1 MARRRELIGMALVL
15 AAGMAVAFKAGTIVG
30 QDSEQPRVSRPDAA
44 ATAREAYSPRV
55 LDDPYFLQQQRRNVE
70 ALEQG
75 CEERG
80 ELCAEARQARAW
92 LAERQG

>member
-1 MARRRELIGMALVL
+1 MSRRRELIGMALVL
-15 AAGMAVAFKAGTIVG
+15 AAGMALAFKAGMIVG
-30 QDSEQPRVSRPDAA
+30 EDSEQPRAARPDDAA
-44 ATAREAYSPRV
+44 RVREAYSPRV
-55 LDDPYFLQQQRRNVE
+55 LDDPYFLEQQRRNVE

-92 LAERQG
+92 LEEQQD